1 MPKTVS
7 IAPSWYWPAGTARF
21 CGIPP
26 FGVEK
31 LVLGRLVRERPGETA
46 VAGAGGPIASEEL
59 RARSLALARHIDAAD
74 SGAGGAVEIS
84 GGPSA
89 DSVVALLG
97 ALVSSRWARVG
108 EGNGGVFVRVGPD
121 RVLGVGAVPPEDGP
135 EGEGAAPNPERPA
148 LGWERDPALHSET
161 SLMAAAISL
170 SLFYRPL
177 TSNPWVVALPL
188 SHWGWAS
195 FVLAGLYSLV
205 PTAVGTLSGGLPLSE
220 SGEAVVVVG
229 ELSALGAMAREAK
242 REVKSARGRV
252 AGVVAT
258 IDGAFDSGD
267 RKRLEKLLDC
277 PVLTVLGSY
286 AAGPVIAS
294 HPSWYVA
301 ESAGIPLTNSD
312 VIPVDPRSKQPL
324 QTLWEL
330 VEYARVTVRSP
341 MVAPYRREGE
351 QVIRN
356 FVDLCDMGL
365 SASSDPNGMIYVL
378 PG

>member
-7 IAPSWYWPAGTARF
+7 IAPSWYWPTGTPRF
-21 CGIPP
+21 SGIPP

-31 LVLGRLVRERPGETA
+31 MILGRLMRERPAATA
-46 VAGAGGPIASEEL
+46 VAGDGVGLTSQEL
-59 RARSLALARHIDAAD
+59 WDRSRALAAGIEEAD
-74 SGAGGAVEIS
+74 PPAGGAVGLS
-84 GGPSA
+84 GEPCG
-89 DSVVALLG
+89 DSVVGLLG
-97 ALVSSRWARVG
+97 ALLSSRWVRLVG
-108 EGNGGVFVRVGPD
+108 DGGEVALTVGSMRLSPREVGPKGGAED
-121 RVLGVGAVPPEDGP
+121 RPTS
-135 EGEGAAPNPERPA
+135 PNPERPA
-148 LGWERDPALHSET
+148 LGWDRDPAVHSET
-161 SLMAAAISL
+161 SLLAAAISL

-177 TSNPWVVALPL
+177 TSSPWAVTLPL
-188 SHWGWAS
+188 DHWGWAA

-205 PTAVGTLSGGLPLSE
+205 PTTVTSLTRGLPVPQASE
-220 SGEAVVVVG
+220 PAVVVG
-229 ELSALGAMAREAK
+229 ELSALGALARDAK
-242 REVKSARGRV
+242 REFKSARGRV
-252 AGVVAT
+252 AGVIAT
-258 IDGAFDSGD
+258 IERAFDSGD

-286 AAGPVIAS
+286 ASGPVIAS

-312 VIPVDPRSKQPL
+312 IIPVDPRSRQPL

-330 VEYARVTVRSP
+330 VEYAQLTVRSP

-351 QVIRN
+351 QVLRR

-365 SASSDPNGMIYVL
+365 AASSDPNGMIYVL